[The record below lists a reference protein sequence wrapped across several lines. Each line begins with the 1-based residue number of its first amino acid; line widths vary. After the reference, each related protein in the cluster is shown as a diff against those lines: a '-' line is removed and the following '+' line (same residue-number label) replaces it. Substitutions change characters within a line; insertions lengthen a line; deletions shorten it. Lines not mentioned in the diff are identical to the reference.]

1 MKLQFTYTDFKQ
13 FESDILNSG
22 FKKYNGKLHNED
34 YYLAKTIHRSEP
46 DEDGDTRSDLQVFLS
61 VYNFSKYPAYPND
74 EFMHIQPEIHV
85 SRNIDERID
94 LVVDQNIIK
103 SIVDLEQFAF
113 KFYDFI
119 CSNVRS

>member
-34 YYLAKTIHRSEP
+34 YYLAKTLHRSEP
-46 DEDGDTRSDLQVFLS
+46 NEDGDTRSDLIVFLS
-61 VYNFSKYPAYPND
+61 VNNFSKYPAYQND
-74 EFMHIQPEIHV
+74 DFMHIQPEINV
-85 SRNIDERID
+85 SRTIEERID
-94 LVVDQNIIK
+94 LIVDQNIIK

-113 KFYDFI
+113 KFYEFI
-119 CSNVRS
+119 CSNV

>member
-34 YYLAKTIHRSEP
+34 YYLAKTLHRSEP
-46 DEDGDTRSDLQVFLS
+46 DEDGDTCSDLQVFLS
-61 VYNFSKYPAYPND
+61 VYNFSKYPAFPND
-74 EFMHIQPEIHV
+74 DFMYIQPEINV
-85 SRNIDERID
+85 SRTIEERID
-94 LVVDQNIIK
+94 LIVDQNIIK

-113 KFYDFI
+113 KFYEFI
-119 CSNVRS
+119 CSNV

>member
-46 DEDGDTRSDLQVFLS
+46 DEYGYTRSDLQVFLS
-61 VYNFSKYPAYPND
+61 VYNFSKYPAYQND
-74 EFMHIQPEIHV
+74 DFMHIQPEIHV

-119 CSNVRS
+119 TSNVPE

>member
-34 YYLAKTIHRSEP
+34 YYLAKTLHRSEP
-46 DEDGDTRSDLQVFLS
+46 NEDGDTRSDLLLFLS
-61 VYNFSKYPAYPND
+61 VYNFSKYPAYQND
-74 EFMHIQPEIHV
+74 DFMHIQPEINV
-85 SRNIDERID
+85 SRTIEERID
-94 LVVDQNIIK
+94 LIVDQNIIK

-119 CSNVRS
+119 CSNV